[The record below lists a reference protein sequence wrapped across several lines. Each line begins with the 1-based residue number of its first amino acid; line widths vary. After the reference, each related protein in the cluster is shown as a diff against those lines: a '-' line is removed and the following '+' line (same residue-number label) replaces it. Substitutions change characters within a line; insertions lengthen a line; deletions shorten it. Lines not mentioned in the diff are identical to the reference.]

1 VFATLRNK
9 RGHSNST
16 HITVGQKI
24 SQKGHRFWPRN
35 SQLLKKSLW
44 IGPISVKWKRK
55 PSLKY
60 CCFTHMGTC

>member
-1 VFATLRNK
+1 M
-9 RGHSNST
+9 
-16 HITVGQKI
+16 
-24 SQKGHRFWPRN
+24 
-35 SQLLKKSLW
+35 W